1 MTAQTEPEAGIA
13 QLPPDD
19 RPLCGVRAF
28 AGGPLPRGPGP
39 KEPEVRR
46 CLKGDRCRDA
56 ASEIGVL
63 PRPSSSNPSK
73 SCNMHDMGCVRPM
86 WVQVST
92 CGIPT
97 IPRTRMHGNES
108 CAAVAHAA
116 CLLSML
122 SHLLLQLDALVH
134 VFQQILS
141 LSCNMQV
148 RYAACCLAAIMPWQ
162 LQCL

>member
-1 MTAQTEPEAGIA
+1 MTDTKADEHTSHLTLKPSRLKRCAVQCSKCDMTAQTEPEAGIA

-92 CGIPT
+92 CEIPT
-97 IPRTRMHGNES
+97 VPRTRMHGNES
-108 CAAVAHAA
+108 YAAVAHAA
-116 CLLSML
+116 CFTQHAVS
-122 SHLLLQLDALVH
+122 SVT
-134 VFQQILS
+134 
-141 LSCNMQV
+141 
-148 RYAACCLAAIMPWQ
+148 AA
-162 LQCL
+162 